1 MEAPSMEFEDLYS
14 LPEVQGCFLYAWLA
28 LNLTESSYRSQ
39 PAQMKNENGNLGYGC
54 HNSSSMLGIALMDGM
69 ECV

>member
-1 MEAPSMEFEDLYS
+1 MQCEDLYS
-14 LPEVQGCFLYAWLA
+14 LLEVQGCFLYAWLA

-39 PAQMKNENGNLGYGC
+39 PAREKSENGKLGYGC
-54 HNSSSMLGIALMDGM
+54 YSSSSMLGIASMDDR